1 MFLIGSTKEIW
12 DKNTRKFF
20 QYKYPD
26 NVNEDTQTNME
37 DERRLFFVA
46 MTRARIKLDI
56 SFSLQKENG
65 KEDNASQFVDEV
77 LAETS
82 LKALKKDVDP
92 ELVEDFQYQ
101 ILLKQKKEIQLM
113 DHDLIDSVLEKYK
126 LSVTGLNKYLKCPM
140 SFYFE
145 TILRVPTARN
155 KHMGFGRA
163 IHRAFQLYFEDIDKG
178 VSGDAATLIRY
189 FSQGM
194 GEHKSHFT
202 AKEFDDLMAY
212 GEMSLKKYF
221 AFYMTGISLPKSI
234 HLEYKIDNA
243 ECRGVPIK
251 GVLDKVEI
259 FKDYVEVM
267 DYKTGNFENVD
278 TKKKLRA
285 PDEKNPDGGDYWRQI
300 AFYKILL
307 DSDKKH
313 NWTMTSGDIDFVEPS
328 KKTGEFSR
336 KSYVV
341 SPDDL
346 EVVGDQIEQTWK
358 NIHDHN
364 FNQLC
369 DDERCYWCNFVRND
383 YVFSEELEVDNL
395 EDVYG
400 E

>member
-1 MFLIGSTKEIW
+1 
-12 DKNTRKFF
+12 
-20 QYKYPD
+20 
-26 NVNEDTQTNME
+26 
-37 DERRLFFVA
+37 
-46 MTRARIKLDI
+46 
-56 SFSLQKENG
+56 
-65 KEDNASQFVDEV
+65 
-77 LAETS
+77 
-82 LKALKKDVDP
+82 
-92 ELVEDFQYQ
+92 
-101 ILLKQKKEIQLM
+101 
-113 DHDLIDSVLEKYK
+113 
-126 LSVTGLNKYLKCPM
+126 
-140 SFYFE
+140 
-145 TILRVPTARN
+145 
-155 KHMGFGRA
+155 MGFGRA

-285 PDEKNPDGGDYWRQI
+285 PDEKKPYGGDYWRQI